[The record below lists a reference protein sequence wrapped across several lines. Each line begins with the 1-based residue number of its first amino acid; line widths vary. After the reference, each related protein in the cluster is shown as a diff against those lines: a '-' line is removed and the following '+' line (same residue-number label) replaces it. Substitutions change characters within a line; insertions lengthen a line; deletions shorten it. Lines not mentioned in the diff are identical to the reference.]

1 MNHLWAPWR
10 IQYILGPREQGCFL
24 CKKPAEADD
33 ARNLLL
39 WRSKNAFVMLNAYP
53 YNPGHL
59 LVAPYRHTDDLASL
73 GDETLLEMQRL
84 LLRAQALLTRVMKP
98 QGFNLGLN
106 LGRVAGAGVLDHV
119 HWHIVPRWEGDCN
132 FMPVTASTRV
142 IPQAL
147 DELYAALQ
155 KHSASL
161 AD

>member
-10 IQYILGPREQGCFL
+10 IQYILGPRESGCFL
-24 CKKPAEADD
+24 CKKPAESDD

-39 WRSKNAFVMLNAYP
+39 WRSKNAFVILNAYP

-59 LVAPYRHTDDLASL
+59 LIAPYRHTDDLGAL
-73 GDETLLEMQRL
+73 GDETLLEMQQL
-84 LLRAQALLTRVMKP
+84 LLRAQALLNRVMKP
-98 QGFNLGLN
+98 QGFNVGLN

-132 FMPVTASTRV
+132 FMPVTASVRV

-147 DELYAALQ
+147 DELYAELQ
-155 KHSASL
+155 KHSA
-161 AD
+161 AV